1 MTRTIVPAV
10 SDHAMLRYFERFY
23 ELDID
28 ALKREIMPPEIAAQI
43 AAGAVTVNV
52 RGHKAPVE
60 NGVIKTILPKEGEI
74 KPRHHAARHDR
85 KVVTK

>member
-10 SDHAMLRYFERFY
+10 SDHAVLRYLQRVY
-23 ELDID
+23 ELDFE

-43 AAGAVTVNV
+43 AAGAVTVNI

-74 KPRHHAARHDR
+74 KPRHHAARHER
-85 KVVTK
+85 KAVAK